1 MPRHFIAAQKYG
13 NWKPWINCI
22 DDNPPGDGGGGGS
35 GGATIESLQAEIQ
48 SLKQTAENQAG
59 VIQNLRGF
67 ERKYKLAAEAV
78 GDMDPSRL
86 QQLKN
91 AEENLAAQQ
100 RQSED
105 AALKIRQ
112 DVIAE
117 YDPKLKTANSEKEAL
132 QSQLDD
138 ANLTY
143 DIFRAFN
150 NNGGIGSRFE
160 SFKQLAASN
169 FERNKDGGLQIR
181 DDAGELVIYKDPDA
195 PTGTDSERVATPADF
210 MKMLSSGAIA
220 KSRFQ
225 FNQLEMLQLT
235 LEAYNKSDG
244 PLLPGNN
251 GYNSVKSLDE
261 MSQGELAKLAF
272 KQV

>member
-1 MPRHFIAAQKYG
+1 MPRHFIAAQKSG
-13 NWKPWINCI
+13 TWKPWVNCI
-22 DDNPPGDGGGGGS
+22 DENPPSDGGGGGGGGG

-48 SLKQTAENQAG
+48 QLKQTAENQAG

-112 DVIAE
+112 DVISE
-117 YDPKLKTANSEKEAL
+117 YDPKLKAANSEKEAL
-132 QSQLDD
+132 QNQLAD

-143 DIFRAFN
+143 DIFKAFN
-150 NNGGIGSRFE
+150 GNGGIGSRFE
-160 SFKQLAASN
+160 SFKKLAFSN
-169 FERNKDGGLQIR
+169 FERNKEGGLQIR
-181 DDAGELVIYKDPDA
+181 DD
-195 PTGTDSERVATPADF
+195 ERVATPADF
-210 MKMLSSGAIA
+210 IKMLGSGAIA

-225 FNQLEMLQLT
+225 FHELEMLQLT

-261 MSQGELAKLAF
+261 MSQGELAELAF
-272 KQV
+272 KQA